1 VQQVDS
7 ARWEEEKEMLQVIRS
22 NQRGHANHGW
32 LSTYHTFSFA
42 DYYNPDMMGFRSLRV
57 INEDRVTPGQ
67 GFGTHGHANMEILSY
82 VIEGAIAHKDSTG
95 GEEIL
100 RPHEWQRMTAG
111 GGIRHSEYN
120 PSKTDALHFYQIWIL
135 PEKEDLAPG
144 YEQKMFAP
152 EGKSGKLKL
161 IASNDARDGSLKI
174 NQDVRVF
181 DSILNKGEA
190 VSYDL
195 TETRYGFLQVVK
207 GSLDLNGET
216 LQASDGAAI
225 SAEELLKIKALGNGT
240 EFILFDLA

>member
-1 VQQVDS
+1 
-7 ARWEEEKEMLQVIRS
+7 
-22 NQRGHANHGW
+22 
-32 LSTYHTFSFA
+32 
-42 DYYNPDMMGFRSLRV
+42 
-57 INEDRVTPGQ
+57 
-67 GFGTHGHANMEILSY
+67 MEILSY
-82 VIEGAIAHKDSTG
+82 VVEGAIAHKDSTG

-120 PSKTDALHFYQIWIL
+120 PSKTDPLHFYQIWIL

-152 EGKSGKLKL
+152 DDKSGKLKL
-161 IASNDARDGSLKI
+161 VASNDARDGSLKI
-174 NQDVRVF
+174 NQDVWVF
-181 DSILNKGEA
+181 DSILNEGEA

-195 TETRYGFLQVVK
+195 TEKRHGFLQVVK
-207 GSLDLNGET
+207 GSLELNGET
-216 LQASDGAAI
+216 LRESDGAAI

>member
-1 VQQVDS
+1 
-7 ARWEEEKEMLQVIRS
+7 MLQVIRS

-32 LSTYHTFSFA
+32 LNTYHTFSFA

-57 INEDRVTPGQ
+57 INEDRVTVGQ

-82 VIEGAIAHKDSTG
+82 VVEGAIAHKDSTG

-120 PSKTDALHFYQIWIL
+120 PSKTDPLHFYQIWIL
-135 PEKEDLAPG
+135 PEKEGLTPG

-152 EGKSGKLKL
+152 DDKSGKLKL
-161 IASNDARDGSLKI
+161 VASNDARDGSLKI
-174 NQDVRVF
+174 NQDVWVF
-181 DSILNKGEA
+181 DSILNEGEA

-195 TETRYGFLQVVK
+195 TEKRYGFLQVVK
-207 GSLDLNGET
+207 GSLELNGET
-216 LQASDGAAI
+216 LRASDGAAI
-225 SAEELLKIKALGNGT
+225 SAEELLKIKALVHGT

>member
-1 VQQVDS
+1 
-7 ARWEEEKEMLQVIRS
+7 MLQVIRS

-32 LSTYHTFSFA
+32 LNTYHTFSFA

-57 INEDRVTPGQ
+57 INEDRVAAGQ

-82 VIEGAIAHKDSTG
+82 VVEGAIAHKDSTG

-111 GGIRHSEYN
+111 RGIRHSECN
-120 PSKTDALHFYQIWIL
+120 PSKTDPLHFYQIWIL

-152 EGKSGKLKL
+152 DEKSGKLKL
-161 IASNDARDGSLKI
+161 VASSDARDGSLKI
-174 NQDVRVF
+174 NQDVWVF
-181 DSILNKGEA
+181 DSILNEGEA

-195 TETRYGFLQVVK
+195 TEKRYGFLQVVK
-207 GSLDLNGET
+207 GSLELNGET
-216 LQASDGAAI
+216 LRASDGAAI
-225 SAEELLKIKALGNGT
+225 SAEELLKIKALRNGT

>member
-1 VQQVDS
+1 
-7 ARWEEEKEMLQVIRS
+7 MLQVIRS

-32 LSTYHTFSFA
+32 LNTYHTFSFA

-57 INEDRVTPGQ
+57 INEDRVTAGQ

-82 VIEGAIAHKDSTG
+82 VVEGAIAHKDSTG

-120 PSKTDALHFYQIWIL
+120 PSKTDPLHFYQIWIL
-135 PEKEDLAPG
+135 PEKDDLAPG

-152 EGKSGKLKL
+152 ADKSGKLKL
-161 IASNDARDGSLKI
+161 VASNDARDGSLKI
-174 NQDVRVF
+174 NQDVLVF
-181 DSILNKGEA
+181 DSILNEGEA
-190 VSYDL
+190 VSYGL
-195 TETRYGFLQVVK
+195 TEKRYGFLQVVK
-207 GSLDLNGET
+207 GSLELNGET
-216 LQASDGAAI
+216 LRASEGAAI
-225 SAEELLKIKALGNGT
+225 SAEELLKIKALGKGT

>member
-1 VQQVDS
+1 
-7 ARWEEEKEMLQVIRS
+7 MLQLIRS

-32 LSTYHTFSFA
+32 LNTYHTFSFA

-57 INEDRVTPGQ
+57 INEDRVTAGQ

-82 VIEGAIAHKDSTG
+82 VVEGAIAHKDSTG

-100 RPHEWQRMTAG
+100 RPHEWQRMSAG

-120 PSKTDALHFYQIWIL
+120 PSKTEPLHFYQIWIL
-135 PEKEDLAPG
+135 PEKEDLEAG

-152 EGKSGKLKL
+152 NEKSGKLKL
-161 IASNDARDGSLKI
+161 VASKDARDGSLKI
-174 NQDVRVF
+174 NQDVSVF
-181 DSILNKGEA
+181 DSILNEGEE

-195 TETRYGFLQVVK
+195 TEKRYGFLQVVK
-207 GSLDLNGET
+207 GSLELNGET
-216 LQASDGAAI
+216 LRASDGAAI
-225 SAEELLKIKALGNGT
+225 STEKLLKIKALGKGT